1 MASLFVIVILLSVGI
16 IILQA
21 LFNRIAKINVRKKYI
36 RNVRKLRDNA
46 YDEVIAKC
54 KKLQKDNGGIYISL
68 EDIAQGIS
76 ELKEK

>member
-21 LFNRIAKINVRKKYI
+21 LFNRVAKINVRKKYI

-54 KKLQKDNGGIYISL
+54 KKLQKDNGDIYISL

>member
-21 LFNRIAKINVRKKYI
+21 LFNRVAKINVRKKYI
-36 RNVRKLRDNA
+36 WNVRKLRDNA

-54 KKLQKDNGGIYISL
+54 KKLQKDNGDIYISL